1 MANDLKFGDVVIIPH
16 QLRRKSEHR
25 IRESGGSD
33 WWKVWEV
40 KPFPKNRT
48 GILIG
53 FRTISTGTIWYG
65 GEDGTVYDPKS
76 YLKAALVALDAR
88 TKPVLVLLDDV
99 KNEIEM
105 PQA

>member
-1 MANDLKFGDVVIIPH
+1 MANDLKFGDVVIVPH
-16 QLRRKSEHR
+16 KLRRTGEQRRGEMNSP
-25 IRESGGSD
+25 
-33 WWKVWEV
+33 WWKIWEV
-40 KPFPKNRT
+40 KPFPNGPRT

-53 FRTISTGTIWYG
+53 FRTLSSGTIWYG
-65 GEDGTVYDPKS
+65 GEDGTVYTPME
-76 YLKAALVALDAR
+76 YTKAALVALDAR

>member
-1 MANDLKFGDVVIIPH
+1 VNDLKFGDVVIVPH
-16 QLRRKSEHR
+16 KLNRTAEQRRGAVR
-25 IRESGGSD
+25 PD

-40 KPFPKNRT
+40 KPFPRGPRT

-53 FRTISTGTIWYG
+53 FRTLANGVMWYG
-65 GEDGTVYDPKS
+65 EEEGRVFTPREYF
-76 YLKAALVALDAR
+76 KAALVALDAR
-88 TKPVLVLLDDV
+88 TKPVLVRLEDV

>member
-16 QLRRKSEHR
+16 RLRRTGEQR
-25 IRESGGSD
+25 RGEMRSD
-33 WWKVWEV
+33 WWRIWEV
-40 KPFPKNRT
+40 KPFPKGPRT

-53 FRTISTGTIWYG
+53 FRTLSNGTIWYG
-65 GEDGTVYDPKS
+65 GEDGKVYDPQD
-76 YLKAALVALDAR
+76 YIKAALVAVDAR
-88 TKPVLVLLDDV
+88 TKPVLVLLDAV